1 MFIPFTLSGF
11 MLFVQWLFVEKYVAV
26 SVNSHYCFPNIRNS
40 IAQKSVGFEAQLT
53 SCNQP
58 ESKNLQL

>member
-11 MLFVQWLFVEKYVAV
+11 VLFVQKLFFEKYVAV
-26 SVNSHYCFPNIRNS
+26 SVNSHYCFPNIRNN
-40 IAQKSVGFEAQLT
+40 IAQKKCSLRGAVT

-58 ESKNLQL
+58 ELQEK